1 MKHRIG
7 FISVSI
13 LATTSIF
20 LTGCA
25 NTNQD
30 EIYVLDSEKVYA
42 VEHAARSSSQNV
54 EIIWVNPPKKRVKK
68 D

>member
-1 MKHRIG
+1 MKQRIG
-7 FISVSI
+7 LISVST
-13 LATTSIF
+13 LAATSLL

-54 EIIWVNPPKKRVKK
+54 DIIWVNPPKKRVKK